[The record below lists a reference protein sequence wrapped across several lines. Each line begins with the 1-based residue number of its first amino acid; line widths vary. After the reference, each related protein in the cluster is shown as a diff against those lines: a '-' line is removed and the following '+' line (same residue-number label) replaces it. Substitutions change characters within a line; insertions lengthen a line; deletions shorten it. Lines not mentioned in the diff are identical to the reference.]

1 MLTAQ
6 CYCYACNQL
15 HYYCYYCNDHD
26 YTKPFV
32 SCETGAYKEMRV
44 GGDLVV
50 MRVCPVPCVLV
61 HVILCA
67 CTVQLQYKELHITNK
82 PTMIDNSYYAIATHN
97 LYTCIDLP
105 NVSVV
110 TDGCTVMVVILGV
123 GDTGALI
130 NSVTVAVHAVGWLS
144 VDIVVVSS
152 LVIDGVMVGLV
163 VGGWSGVGDDDSE
176 GDEVK
181 GDGKEDGEGDGGRD
195 GEFI

>member
-1 MLTAQ
+1 
-6 CYCYACNQL
+6 
-15 HYYCYYCNDHD
+15 
-26 YTKPFV
+26 
-32 SCETGAYKEMRV
+32 MRV

-144 VDIVVVSS
+144 VDTVVVSSLVVLVSS

-163 VGGWSGVGDDDSE
+163 VGGWSGVGDDVSE
-176 GDEVK
+176 EDEVK
-181 GDGKEDGEGDGGRD
+181 GDEKEDGDGDEGRD